1 VSGDWAADAQ
11 RGEINAMKRRTEW
24 IAGLAAVA
32 LLLTTAVTAFGY
44 QNTVD
49 GTVTVAVRGAVVC
62 GGGLTLTATFVDVN
76 GKPVAGQSVAWSFV
90 TSLSASDKIS
100 STPTTTNSKG
110 VATTS
115 VTLGPVGGS
124 RTIKAIAGTVSAT
137 AVLNAAC
144 LSGGVLPATSTLPT
158 QTAPG
163 QAAPLLGMLFALVFA
178 VGGGLTLRRLAS
190 TRH

>member
-1 VSGDWAADAQ
+1 
-11 RGEINAMKRRTEW
+11 MKRRTGW

-44 QNTVD
+44 QSQVD
-49 GTVTVAVRGAVVC
+49 GTVTVAVRGTVVC

-124 RTIKAIAGTVSAT
+124 RTIKATAGTVSAT
-137 AVLNAAC
+137 AVLNASC

-158 QTAPG
+158 QAAPG
-163 QAAPLLGMLFALVFA
+163 QAAPLLGMLFVLVFA
-178 VGGGLTLRRLAS
+178 VGGRLTLRRLAS
-190 TRH
+190 THS